1 MSEDIK
7 EAPQPVDISK
17 AESNPTPS
25 QTRMKF
31 AETGQ
36 PFMKEVGGWI
46 RDQAKYELQFPRS
59 IQTFAEMRNHAVV
72 DAGATV
78 GEVFLTKSLLKGR
91 FVAGNP
97 KDQRSKDAAAF
108 LNWNLKNL
116 ESGGWYEAITNIITC
131 FQNGFS
137 WQEKVYAK
145 NDSVEWSDKFKYK
158 LKKIAPRA
166 ADSVQEWVWK
176 DAVTKRDLVGLKQY
190 KSNTLNNPFN
200 TINTINMTQSSS
212 NNVLSPIIPLDK
224 LLLFSWNGTNGNP
237 QGKSD
242 FIGCYKSYKEL
253 SMVESYELLGVS
265 KSLAGVLVIRMPTD
279 HLNKAMEDPTSDEAK
294 ALSAFKKQCSAI
306 QQGDQ
311 TFIILGSDVQGENG
325 NGKYVYDMTLQGIDG
340 GSGSHSTKDVIA
352 MKEKSI
358 LNSFAAGFLTLGDTG
373 VGSYSLA
380 DTKQSLH
387 AFYMERKL
395 MFIADILQRQV
406 AKQLLELNGWQ
417 MNESDMPMFEYGDL
431 DDADSDIASKAA
443 QRLGS
448 VALFPKNKGMLLQ
461 MWRQC
466 GFDPIELEDLP
477 EEEILAMLTDFS
489 SRSGDGMAEGMPSG
503 TGSANGNNSATNMEN
518 AP

>member
-59 IQTFAEMRNHAVV
+59 IQTFADMRNHAVV

-91 FVAGNP
+91 WVAGDSKN
-97 KDQRSKDAAAF
+97 QRSQDAASF

-116 ESGGWYEAITNIITC
+116 DGGWYDVITNMITC

-137 WQEKVYAK
+137 WQEKVFAK
-145 NDSVEWSDKFKYK
+145 NNSQEWDSKFQYK
-158 LKKIAPRA
+158 IKKIAPRS

-176 DAVTKRDLVGLKQY
+176 DAVTKRDLIGLKQY

-212 NNVLSPIIPLDK
+212 NNVLSPIIPLEK
-224 LLLFSWNGTNGNP
+224 IVLLSWNSTNGNP

-242 FIGCYKSYKEL
+242 FVGCYKSYKEL
-253 SMVESYELLGVS
+253 SMIESLELLGLS
-265 KSLAGVLVIRMPTD
+265 KDLAGVLVIRMPTEHMLKAAED
-279 HLNKAMEDPTSDEAK
+279 SSSPEAVALN
-294 ALSAFKKQCSAI
+294 ALKKQCGAI

-325 NGKYVYDMTLQGIDG
+325 NGKYVYDMALQGIDG
-340 GSGSHSTKDVIA
+340 GTGNGNTKDVIA

-358 LNSFAAGFLTLGDTG
+358 LNSFAAGFLTLGDSG

-395 MFIADILQRQV
+395 MFIADALQRQV
-406 AKQLLELNGWQ
+406 AKPLLEINQYKL
-417 MNESDMPMFEYGDL
+417 NESEMPIFEYGEL
-431 DDADSDIASKAA
+431 DDADADVASKVI
-443 QRLGS
+443 QRVAS
-448 VALFPKNKGMLLQ
+448 VGMFPKEKAFLLDSL
-461 MWRQC
+461 RQC
-466 GFDPIELEDLP
+466 GLDVTSLEDLT
-477 EEEILAMLTDFS
+477 EEDLMSRLTDET
-489 SRSGDGMAEGMPSG
+489 SRAGEGKGTSG
-503 TGSANGNNSATNMEN
+503 TGDSQKGGVTSSTNMEN

>member
-46 RDQAKYELQFPRS
+46 RDQAKYELQYPRS
-59 IQTFAEMRNHAVV
+59 IKTFAEMRNHAVV

-91 FVAGNP
+91 WVAGDN
-97 KDQRSKDAAAF
+97 KSERSRDAAGF

-116 ESGGWYEAITNIITC
+116 DNGGWYEAITNMITC

-137 WQEKVYAK
+137 WQEKVFAK
-145 NDSVEWSDKFKYK
+145 NNSQEWTGKFQYK
-158 LKKIAPRA
+158 IKKLAPRS

-176 DAVTKRDLVGLKQY
+176 DAVTKRNLVGLVQY
-190 KSNTLNNPFN
+190 KSSTLNNPFN
-200 TINTINMTQSSS
+200 TISLNPIPKS
-212 NNVLSPIIPLDK
+212 NVLSTLIPLEK
-224 LLLFSWNGTNGNP
+224 IMLLSWNSTNGNP

-242 FIGCYKSYKEL
+242 FVGCYKSYKEL
-253 SMVESYELLGVS
+253 SMIEAYELLGIS

-325 NGKYVYDMTLQGIDG
+325 NGKYVYDMALQGIDG
-340 GSGSHSTKDVIA
+340 GTGNNNTKDVIA

-358 LNSFAAGFLTLGDTG
+358 LNSFAAGFLTLGDSG

-395 MFIADILQRQV
+395 MFIADALQRQI
-406 AKQLLELNGWQ
+406 AKPLLEINQYKL
-417 MNESDMPMFEYGDL
+417 NESEMPIFEYGEL
-431 DDADSDIASKAA
+431 DDADADVASKVI
-443 QRLGS
+443 QRVAS
-448 VALFPKNKGMLLQ
+448 VGMFPKEKAFLLDSL
-461 MWRQC
+461 RQC
-466 GFDPIELEDLP
+466 GLDVTSLEDLT
-477 EEEILAMLTDFS
+477 EEDLMSRLTDET
-489 SRSGDGMAEGMPSG
+489 SRAGEGQGTSG
-503 TGSANGNNSATNMEN
+503 TGGSQKGGVTSSTNMEN

>member
-7 EAPQPVDISK
+7 EAPQPVNVSK

-46 RDQAKYELQFPRS
+46 RDQAKFELQFPRS

-91 FVAGNP
+91 WVAGDT
-97 KDQRSKDAAAF
+97 KSQRSQDAAGM

-116 ESGGWYEAITNIITC
+116 DGGWYDVITNMITC

-137 WQEKVYAK
+137 WQEKVFAK
-145 NDSVEWSDKFKYK
+145 NDSQEWSSKFQYK
-158 LKKIAPRA
+158 IKKIAPRA
-166 ADSVQEWVWK
+166 AESVQEWVWK
-176 DAVTKRDLVGLKQY
+176 DAVTKRDLIGLKQY

-200 TINTINMTQSSS
+200 TINTINMAQSSS
-212 NNVLSPIIPLDK
+212 NNVLSPIIPLEK
-224 LLLFSWNGTNGNP
+224 ILLLSWNSTNGNP

-242 FIGCYKSYKEL
+242 FVGCYKSYKEL

-325 NGKYVYDMTLQGIDG
+325 NGKYVYDMGLQGIDG
-340 GSGSHSTKDVIA
+340 NAGNNTTKDIIA

-358 LNSFAAGFLTLGDTG
+358 LNSFAAGFLTLGDSG

-395 MFIADILQRQV
+395 MFIADALQRQL
-406 AKQLLELNGWQ
+406 AKPLLEINQYKLS
-417 MNESDMPMFEYGDL
+417 ESEMPVFEYGEL
-431 DDADSDIASKAA
+431 DDADADVASKVI
-443 QRLGS
+443 QRVAS
-448 VALFPKNKGMLLQ
+448 VGMFPKEKSFLLDSLK
-461 MWRQC
+461 QC
-466 GFDPIELEDLP
+466 GLDVTSLEGLTEEDL
-477 EEEILAMLTDFS
+477 MSRLTDDT
-489 SRSGDGMAEGMPSG
+489 SRAGEGQGTSG
-503 TGSANGNNSATNMEN
+503 TGESQKGGLTSSTNMEN

>member
-91 FVAGNP
+91 WVAGDS
-97 KDQRSKDAAAF
+97 KFQRSQDAASF

-116 ESGGWYEAITNIITC
+116 DGGWYDVITNMITC

-137 WQEKVYAK
+137 WQEKVFAK
-145 NDSVEWSDKFKYK
+145 NNSQEWDSKFQYK
-158 LKKIAPRA
+158 IKKIAPRS
-166 ADSVQEWVWK
+166 ADSVQEWVWN
-176 DAVTKRDLVGLKQY
+176 DAVTKRDLIGLKQY

-200 TINTINMTQSSS
+200 TINTISMTQSSS
-212 NNVLSPIIPLDK
+212 NNVLSPIIPLEK
-224 LLLFSWNGTNGNP
+224 VLLLSWNSTNGNP

-242 FIGCYKSYKEL
+242 FVGCYKSYKEL
-253 SMVESYELLGVS
+253 SMIESLELLGLS
-265 KSLAGVLVIRMPTD
+265 KELAGVLVIRMPTE
-279 HLNKAMEDPTSDEAK
+279 HMHKAAEDPTSPEAI
-294 ALSAFKKQCSAI
+294 ALGALKKQCGAI

-311 TFIILGSDVQGENG
+311 TFIILGSDVQGDNG
-325 NGKYVYDMTLQGIDG
+325 NGKYVYDMALQGIDG
-340 GSGSHSTKDVIA
+340 GTGNNNTKDVIA

-358 LNSFAAGFLTLGDTG
+358 LNSFAAGFLTLGDSG

-395 MFIADILQRQV
+395 MFIADALQRQI
-406 AKQLLELNGWQ
+406 AKPLLEINQYMLS
-417 MNESDMPMFEYGDL
+417 ESEMPIFEYGEL
-431 DDADSDIASKAA
+431 DDADADVASKAA

-448 VALFPKNKGMLLQ
+448 VALFPKHKGMLIQL
-461 MWRQC
+461 WRQC
-466 GFDPIELEDLP
+466 GFDPIELEDR
-477 EEEILAMLTDFS
+477 EEDEIIAMLTDFE

-503 TGSANGNNSATNMEN
+503 TGSAKGNNSATNMDN

>member
-1 MSEDIK
+1 MSKDIK

-59 IQTFAEMRNHAVV
+59 IQTFADMRNHAVV

-91 FVAGNP
+91 WVAGDSKN
-97 KDQRSKDAAAF
+97 QRSQDAASF

-116 ESGGWYEAITNIITC
+116 DGGWYDVITNMITC

-137 WQEKVYAK
+137 WQEKVFAK
-145 NDSVEWSDKFKYK
+145 NNSQEWDSKFQYK
-158 LKKIAPRA
+158 IKKIAPRA

-176 DAVTKRDLVGLKQY
+176 DAVTKRDLIGLKQY

-200 TINTINMTQSSS
+200 TINTISMTQSSS
-212 NNVLSPIIPLDK
+212 NNVLSPIIPLEK
-224 LLLFSWNGTNGNP
+224 IMLLSWNSTNGNP

-242 FIGCYKSYKEL
+242 FVGCYKSYKEL
-253 SMVESYELLGVS
+253 SMIEAYEILGIS

-325 NGKYVYDMTLQGIDG
+325 NGKYVYDMGLQGIEG
-340 GSGSHSTKDVIA
+340 NAGNNNTKDIIA

-358 LNSFAAGFLTLGDTG
+358 LNSFAAGFLTLGDSG

-395 MFIADILQRQV
+395 MFIADALQRQI
-406 AKQLLELNGWQ
+406 AKPLLEINQYKL
-417 MNESDMPMFEYGDL
+417 NESDMPIFEYGEL
-431 DDADSDIASKAA
+431 DDADADVASKVI
-443 QRLGS
+443 QRVAS
-448 VALFPKNKGMLLQ
+448 VGMFPRNKLFIIDAL
-461 MWRQC
+461 RQC
-466 GFDPIELEDLP
+466 GLDTTILEDVP
-477 EEEILAMLTDFS
+477 EKDFLESLTDS
-489 SRSGDGMAEGMPSG
+489 TTRAGEGQGTSG
-503 TGSANGNNSATNMEN
+503 TGDSQKGGVTSSTNMEN